1 MIYLQ
6 ELHNVHIFILKSNLW
21 KPRFLVMYFIFHLIF
36 ENYFSYK
43 KIRAILFLLQILLV
57 GETTPGARKTTGGP
71 SKNGLTFFCPN
82 NLVKGLKISPLTS
95 EKKSFIYR
103 VTYKH

>member
-6 ELHNVHIFILKSNLW
+6 EVHNVHKKRSILW
-21 KPRFLVMYFIFHLIF
+21 KPRFLKMYFIFHLIL